1 LVMSSMNTMCDMC
14 CCGLW
19 QDMACDTF
27 LKIVQKCKRKFVT
40 QQVCS
45 RIFPK
50 VYMLVLVPEPWPLSV
65 LCHLCPFMCLSVYR
79 LFWVSSLA
87 YPNLLGTKGYVVVVV
102 VVYMLVLD
110 ISFFY
115 CLKSEPLLVQS
126 THHELQMLFI
136 LFSCCFTSLKFMH
149 INILRRSSPG
159 ADFHI
164 CTFSPG
170 GREWTICFWTSV
182 QSCYNNCWSWATSDS
197 YVLRISMLNLNEKK
211 LVQ

>member
-1 LVMSSMNTMCDMC
+1 MAWCLSCPFVFGPPFAYALKLVFSVMSSMNTMCDMC

-50 VYMLVLVPEPWPLSV
+50 
-65 LCHLCPFMCLSVYR
+65 
-79 LFWVSSLA
+79 
-87 YPNLLGTKGYVVVVV
+87 
-102 VVYMLVLD
+102 VYMLVLD